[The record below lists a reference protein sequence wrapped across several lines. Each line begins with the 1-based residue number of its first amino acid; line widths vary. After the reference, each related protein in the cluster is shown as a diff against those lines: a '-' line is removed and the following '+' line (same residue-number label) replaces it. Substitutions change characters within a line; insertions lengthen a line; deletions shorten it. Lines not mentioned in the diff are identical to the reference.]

1 MYIKLK
7 YHIYNIFIIIY
18 IYYYNDIYIY
28 YLIIYYC
35 ITFQNV
41 KHINI
46 NIDIITEIK
55 DIYSNKSF
63 SLKIITLIHY
73 TFYYIKQSEYS

>member
-1 MYIKLK
+1 M
-7 YHIYNIFIIIY
+7 IY
-18 IYYYNDIYIY
+18 IYRD